1 MKSFKFLVIVIFFI
15 VSCSDTGS
23 DVQEINETVAN
34 ETTAIDNEIIWSQG
48 IGKSPGEFVSNWNQ
62 LVNTISEDESTILYF
77 SMNPNNV
84 KWTSETKE
92 ALYYSFGDSG
102 DESNINNVFV
112 INMFITENV
121 VSRIEFFAP
130 STKEEANAQQT
141 KLFFLLIITLS
152 DDTLDKDGRESILT
166 NLGLYDD
173 VADPKQLAGSV
184 TKNGIQYI
192 LEPLVQ
198 NDLLFGLSLYT
209 SFTDTTGT
217 N

>member
-1 MKSFKFLVIVIFFI
+1 
-15 VSCSDTGS
+15 
-23 DVQEINETVAN
+23 
-34 ETTAIDNEIIWSQG
+34 
-48 IGKSPGEFVSNWNQ
+48 
-62 LVNTISEDESTILYF
+62 
-77 SMNPNNV
+77 MNPNNV

-152 DDTLDKDGRESILT
+152 DDTLDKDGREYVSY
-166 NLGLYDD
+166 YDTWD
-173 VADPKQLAGSV
+173 LDPFDNNTLNKISKSVQSSVGINAPEIYGRVYLDELPSYKSTFKQ
-184 TKNGIQYI
+184 TKKTKKRKGGIRKCKY
-192 LEPLVQ
+192 
-198 NDLLFGLSLYT
+198 GCW
-209 SFTDTTGT
+209 
-217 N
+217 

>member
-1 MKSFKFLVIVIFFI
+1 MKKIIFLTLSFLVLIQ
-15 VSCSDTGS
+15 CSQTVDES
-23 DVQEINETVAN
+23 IDQEIGTSEDA
-34 ETTAIDNEIIWSQG
+34 AISFNYQG
-48 IGKSPGEFVSNWNQ
+48 LGKSSEEFVSNWNQ
-62 LVNTISEDESTILYF
+62 LVSSISQDEDTIRYF
-77 SMNPNNV
+77 SMNPDNV
-84 KWTSETKE
+84 KWTTETKE

-166 NLGLYDD
+166 NLGLYDE
-173 VADPKQLAGSV
+173 VSDPKQLAGSV
-184 TKNGIQYI
+184 TKNGIQYV

-209 SFTDTTGT
+209 SFSDKTAT

>member
-1 MKSFKFLVIVIFFI
+1 MFFRFLDAKHTLYPSLASSF
-15 VSCSDTGS
+15 
-23 DVQEINETVAN
+23 AN
-34 ETTAIDNEIIWSQG
+34 DPLIPFPAPII
-48 IGKSPGEFVSNWNQ
+48 K
-62 LVNTISEDESTILYF
+62 
-77 SMNPNNV
+77 
-84 KWTSETKE
+84 
-92 ALYYSFGDSG
+92 A
-102 DESNINNVFV
+102 VFV

>member
-1 MKSFKFLVIVIFFI
+1 MKKIIFLTLSFLVLIQ
-15 VSCSDTGS
+15 CSQTVDES
-23 DVQEINETVAN
+23 IDQEIGTSEDA
-34 ETTAIDNEIIWSQG
+34 AISFNYQG
-48 IGKSPGEFVSNWNQ
+48 LGKSSEEFVSNWNQ
-62 LVNTISEDESTILYF
+62 LVSTISEDEDTIRYF
-77 SMNPNNV
+77 SMNPDNV

-102 DESNINNVFV
+102 DASNINNVFV

-166 NLGLYDD
+166 NLGLYDE
-173 VADPKQLAGSV
+173 VSDPRQLAGSV
-184 TKNGIQYI
+184 TKNGIQYV

-209 SFTDTTGT
+209 SFSDKTAS